1 MAATFAGRNTRGN
14 NCLESWVPFDE
25 MEAPDRAPDN
35 PFTCPFFIQDARTQ
49 TTTSGGLTGI
59 VSDPSHAVVPYAV
72 VELRDNN
79 KGTIQAAKTDGEG
92 VYRFFFLAPGR
103 YTLTVSH
110 EGFLQDSHEVEVLLG
125 PPGTRNITLEIA
137 GGSATV
143 KVTDEMP
150 LLQAENGDVS
160 PTMNLL
166 QISQVPNAGND
177 LTYVAQTAPGAT
189 MNTDAFGP
197 FSLGNFSILG
207 MPSTSNLFTVNGMNN
222 NNIQVNTNNNGALG
236 MMLGQN
242 EVQEATIV
250 SNGYSAQFGGAAGAS
265 INYLTKSG
273 GKLVSDAEL

>member
-1 MAATFAGRNTRGN
+1 
-14 NCLESWVPFDE
+14 
-25 MEAPDRAPDN
+25 
-35 PFTCPFFIQDARTQ
+35 
-49 TTTSGGLTGI
+49 
-59 VSDPSHAVVPYAV
+59 
-72 VELRDNN
+72 
-79 KGTIQAAKTDGEG
+79 
-92 VYRFFFLAPGR
+92 
-103 YTLTVSH
+103 
-110 EGFLQDSHEVEVLLG
+110 
-125 PPGTRNITLEIA
+125 
-137 GGSATV
+137 
-143 KVTDEMP
+143 
-150 LLQAENGDVS
+150 
-160 PTMNLL
+160 
-166 QISQVPNAGND
+166 
-177 LTYVAQTAPGAT
+177 